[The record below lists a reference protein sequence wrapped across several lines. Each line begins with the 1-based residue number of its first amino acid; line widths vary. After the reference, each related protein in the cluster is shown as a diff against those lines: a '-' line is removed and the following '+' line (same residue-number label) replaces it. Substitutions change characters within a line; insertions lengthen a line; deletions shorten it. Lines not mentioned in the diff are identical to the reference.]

1 MNSPPAETTEDTVYQ
16 GRVRLVQPV
25 KGFRAGFDSLLL
37 AAALPVL
44 DKGEALELGCGCGGA
59 LLPAAFRM
67 PQVAFTGLEVSAS
80 VTEMARSGSDL
91 NGFGTRVTIENTEAS
106 EWVKPHENRFDLVFA
121 NPPYFEPGKISEP
134 GEGKA
139 SAYIETL
146 TLEAWIKAMIH
157 AAKPRAP
164 VILVHRAAELA
175 RLLAQLDRQA
185 GEITVLPIASKV
197 GAPARRVLVR
207 GRKGLKRGP
216 LTLLPPLIT
225 HTDDGSARTPA
236 AQAIIEGQAL
246 LWPASGKTDF
256 P

>member
-1 MNSPPAETTEDTVYQ
+1 VTGDLPETTEDTVYQ
-16 GRVRLVQPV
+16 GRVRLVQPAR
-25 KGFRAGFDSLLL
+25 GFRTGFDSLLL
-37 AAALPVL
+37 AAALPAL
-44 DKGEALELGCGCGGA
+44 EKGEALELGCGCGGA
-59 LLPAAFRM
+59 LLPAAFRL
-67 PQVAFTGLEVSAS
+67 PEVAFTGLEIAES
-80 VTEMARSGSDL
+80 VTRMAQLGAQL
-91 NGFGTRVTIENTEAS
+91 NGFGTRVTIQNAEAS

-121 NPPYFEPGKISEP
+121 NPPYFESGKISAP

-146 TLEAWIKAMIH
+146 SLEGWIKAMLH

-185 GEITVLPIASKV
+185 GEITVLPVASKA
-197 GAPARRVLVR
+197 GEPARRVLVR

-236 AQAIIEGQAL
+236 AQAIVEGIPVV
-246 LWPASGKTDF
+246 W
-256 P
+256 

>member
-1 MNSPPAETTEDTVYQ
+1 MTADLPQTTEDTVYQ
-16 GRVRLVQPV
+16 GRVRLVQPAR
-25 KGFRAGFDSLLL
+25 GFRTGFDSLLL
-37 AAALPVL
+37 AAALPAL

-59 LLPAAFRM
+59 LLPAAFRL
-67 PQVAFTGLEVSAS
+67 PKVSFTGLEMAES
-80 VTEMARSGSDL
+80 VTRMAEIGTQL
-91 NGFGTRVTIENTEAS
+91 NGFDTRVTIENTEAS

-121 NPPYFEPGKISEP
+121 NPPYFEPGKISDP

-146 TLEAWIKAMIH
+146 SLEGWIKAMLH

-185 GEITVLPIASKV
+185 GEITVLPIASKA
-197 GAPARRVLVR
+197 GEPARRVLVR

-225 HTDDGSARTPA
+225 HTEDGSARTPA
-236 AQAIIEGQAL
+236 AQAIVEGIPL
-246 LWPASGKTDF
+246 VW
-256 P
+256 

>member
-1 MNSPPAETTEDTVYQ
+1 MSLPHAETSEDTVYQ

-37 AAALPVL
+37 SAALPVL
-44 DKGEALELGCGCGGA
+44 EKGEMLELGCGCGGA
-59 LLPAAFRM
+59 LLPAAYRM
-67 PQVAFTGLEVSAS
+67 PGVSFTGLEVSRS
-80 VTEMARSGSDL
+80 VSDMSRKGAAL
-91 NGFGTRVTIENTEAS
+91 NGFGPRVTIENTEAS
-106 EWVKPHENRFDLVFA
+106 EWVKSHENRFDAVFA

-146 TLEAWIKAMIH
+146 SLEGWIKAMLH

-185 GEITVLPIASKV
+185 GEITVLPVASKA
-197 GAPARRVLVR
+197 GEPARRVLVR
-207 GRKGLKRGP
+207 ARKGLKRGP

-236 AQAIIEGQAL
+236 AQAIVEGIPLA
-246 LWPASGKTDF
+246 W
-256 P
+256 

>member
-1 MNSPPAETTEDTVYQ
+1 MTAPEEPEEETTEDTVYQ

-25 KGFRAGFDSLLL
+25 KGFRTGFDSLLL

-59 LLPAAFRM
+59 LLPAAWRM
-67 PQVAFTGLEVSAS
+67 PGVSFIGLELSEI
-80 VTEMARSGSDL
+80 VTRMARRGTIL
-91 NGFGTRVTIENTEAS
+91 NGFDPRVTIENTEAS

-121 NPPYFEPGKISEP
+121 NPPYFEPGKISGP

-139 SAYIETL
+139 AAYIETL
-146 TLEAWIKAMIH
+146 SLEAWIKAMLH

-175 RLLAQLDRQA
+175 RILAQLDRQA
-185 GEITVLPIASKV
+185 GEITVLPVASKA
-197 GAPARRVLVR
+197 GEPARRVLVR

-236 AQAIIEGQAL
+236 AQAIIEGYPLA
-246 LWPASGKTDF
+246 W
-256 P
+256 

>member
-1 MNSPPAETTEDTVYQ
+1 MTGPGETGETTEDTVYQ
-16 GRVRLVQPV
+16 GRVRLVQPA

-37 AAALPVL
+37 SAALPTL
-44 DKGEALELGCGCGGA
+44 SKGEALELGCGCGGA
-59 LLPAAFRM
+59 LLTAAWRM
-67 PQVAFTGLEVSAS
+67 PDVRFTGLELQRNE
-80 VTEMARSGSDL
+80 TDCARRGADL
-91 NGFGTRVTIENTEAS
+91 NGFGARVTIENTEAS

-139 SAYIETL
+139 AAYIETL
-146 TLEAWIKAMIH
+146 PLEGWIKAMIH

-164 VILVHRAAELA
+164 VILIHRAADLA
-175 RLLAQLDRQA
+175 RILAQLDRQA
-185 GEITVLPIASKV
+185 GEITVLPIASKA
-197 GAPARRVLVR
+197 GEPARRVLVR

-236 AQAIIEGQAL
+236 AEAVVKGQPLA
-246 LWPASGKTDF
+246 W
-256 P
+256 

>member
-1 MNSPPAETTEDTVYQ
+1 MTAPEKPEEETTEDTVYQ

-25 KGFRAGFDSLLL
+25 KGFRTGFDSLLL

-59 LLPAAFRM
+59 LLPAAWRM
-67 PQVAFTGLEVSAS
+67 PGVSFTGLELSET
-80 VTEMARSGSDL
+80 VTRMSRLGAIL
-91 NGFGTRVTIENTEAS
+91 NGFDPRVTIENSEAS

-139 SAYIETL
+139 TAYIETL
-146 TLEAWIKAMIH
+146 SLEGWIKAMIH

-175 RLLAQLDRQA
+175 RILAQLDRQA
-185 GEITVLPIASKV
+185 GEITVLPVASKT
-197 GAPARRVLVR
+197 GEPARRVLVR

-236 AQAIIEGQAL
+236 AQAIIEGHPLA
-246 LWPASGKTDF
+246 W
-256 P
+256 